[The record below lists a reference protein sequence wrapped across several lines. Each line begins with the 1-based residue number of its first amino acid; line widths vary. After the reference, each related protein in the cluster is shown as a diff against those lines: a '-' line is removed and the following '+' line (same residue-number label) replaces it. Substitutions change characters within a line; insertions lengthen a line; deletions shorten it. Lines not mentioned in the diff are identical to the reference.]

1 MLVSLDLYTAW
12 TTRRVMY
19 FLKAMA
25 NSFQTS
31 IFPILYFQGV
41 IFAKCILPKCTF
53 LKCFFQIVFFENI
66 FSQTVFLQTAFFH
79 IVFLQTKLF
88 QTVGQHIQ
96 YILKQCFRR
105 AHFPKKYFQNS
116 TSSRTLTFLLAG
128 QPHLQSLF
136 RFALNNLK
144 NALKIY
150 LHIVTIEGRAIT
162 VSFLSR
168 LMLVVMTRIGDG
180 NGEVYLYEK
189 STLSWGP
196 SVELTIF
203 ENKLAS
209 STMC

>member
-1 MLVSLDLYTAW
+1 MKWMPHHSLN
-12 TTRRVMY
+12 
-19 FLKAMA
+19 F
-25 NSFQTS
+25 
-31 IFPILYFQGV
+31 
-41 IFAKCILPKCTF
+41 C
-53 LKCFFQIVFFENI
+53 
-66 FSQTVFLQTAFFH
+66 
-79 IVFLQTKLF
+79 QTKFRLIKGCLALLHTRF
-88 QTVGQHIQ
+88 PLPSTEINFVFSSCQHIQ
-96 YILKQCFRR
+96 YILKQCFPR
-105 AHFPKKYFQNS
+105 AHFQNS
-116 TSSRTLTFLLAG
+116 TSSRTWTFLLAG

-136 RFALNNLK
+136 RFALNVLK